1 MVFGKVGSFLR
12 VIGWIWLGFGAITAA
27 STLID
32 GGLLQADADADA
44 VITALVAGLGSAVP
58 GFILLAVGSGLR
70 RKAGRAGP
78 GQRMTFR
85 QAISRAGAAVADHNA
100 RQLARI
106 KEAKPEA
113 TETTGLVAMASPKPS
128 EPLPSK
134 PARKGPP
141 TVSGRSGQRRSVIER

>member
-12 VIGWIWLGFGAITAA
+12 VIGWIWFGFAAIAA
-27 STLID
+27 VATLID
-32 GGLLQADADADA
+32 GGLLEGEADADT
-44 VITALVAGLGSAVP
+44 VITALGAGLSGAVP

-78 GQRMTFR
+78 GQPMTFR
-85 QAISRAGAAVADHNA
+85 RASRSAVAALSAHNA
-100 RQLARI
+100 RQLARL
-106 KEAKPEA
+106 KPE
-113 TETTGLVAMASPKPS
+113 TSETTPGFVAMSSPEPS

-134 PARKGPP
+134 PERKGPP